1 VTKNEDEFDDEEA
14 EDEQEEVDEPQPE
27 SGPPLLSSVNED
39 DGQWFMPVSCESNH
53 QIPTFDELNELMY
66 NILGTMPFDILF
78 VSYFRGEQSTS
89 LVSLSFIQF
98 SSTIRSCCHEI

>member
-39 DGQWFMPVSCESNH
+39 DGQWFIC
-53 QIPTFDELNELMY
+53 
-66 NILGTMPFDILF
+66 PF
-78 VSYFRGEQSTS
+78 
-89 LVSLSFIQF
+89 LVR
-98 SSTIRSCCHEI
+98 TTNKY